1 MTAFCVYLYRKFIIQ
16 LGIFNGDAV
25 LLKGKKRK
33 DTVCIALVEEGL
45 EDSSIR
51 MSKVRA
57 LCHSSCAA
65 ICTRSRT
72 VVSDL
77 AGLLACIYGDKSCW
91 RQSVGAVGVNVCE
104 AFRPSARFRVSLSV
118 PRVLVCWYCH
128 ELFLV
133 PHTTARTDTCTRRV
147 DTKYLHTAYSTAYST
162 PNSAFGTHLQ
172 YTDNHPMDD
181 GWWVMDDGR

>member
-1 MTAFCVYLYRKFIIQ
+1 MRYFFWCWSRHDGVLRLFRIIQ

-57 LCHSSCAA
+57 LPFIMCCNMYSIPYCSQRPCWF
-65 ICTRSRT
+65 
-72 VVSDL
+72 
-77 AGLLACIYGDKSCW
+77 AGLYGDKELLAAKRRGCW
-91 RQSVGAVGVNVCE
+91 GECVCE

-118 PRVLVCWYCH
+118 LPRVLVCWYCH
-128 ELFLV
+128 ELLLV
-133 PHTTARTDTCTRRV
+133 PHTRLRTNTCTRRA
-147 DTKYLHTAYSTAYST
+147 DSKYLHTCIQYCIQHTQLSVRHT
-162 PNSAFGTHLQ
+162 PTTTRWTTVG
-172 YTDNHPMDD
+172 
-181 GWWVMDDGR
+181 G

>member
-1 MTAFCVYLYRKFIIQ
+1 M
-16 LGIFNGDAV
+16 

-57 LCHSSCAA
+57 LPFIMCCNMYSIPYCSQRPCWF
-65 ICTRSRT
+65 
-72 VVSDL
+72 
-77 AGLLACIYGDKSCW
+77 AGLYGDKELLTAKRRGCW
-91 RQSVGAVGVNVCE
+91 GECVCE

-118 PRVLVCWYCH
+118 LPRVLVCWYCH
-128 ELFLV
+128 ELLLV
-133 PHTTARTDTCTRRV
+133 PHTRLRTNTCTRRV
-147 DTKYLHTAYSTAYST
+147 DSKYLHTAYSTAYST